1 MLNYLNLTQE
11 QRNLY
16 LQLKK
21 ALSNRRSISNI
32 LETVS
37 ENDLLTVLTV
47 GYTTRFPRGGE
58 QTLTL
63 LSLAIYKDNN
73 ESVDFILTHSNNKG
87 ILQEILKISSS
98 IHYTTSSHTYTL
110 TPLAF
115 AIHRSNNECINSI
128 LMKAQDSGILQNIL
142 AYKDI
147 LQLPGLTHIFTPL
160 TFAIH
165 RSNNECINSILMKA
179 QGSGILQNILT
190 AVSTMLLPY
199 GWYTF
204 NASELNEIIH
214 HNNASI
220 RTILD
225 DVSIF
230 PRLLENS
237 RT

>member
-21 ALSNRRSISNI
+21 AISNRRSISNI

-37 ENDLLTVLTV
+37 ENDLLTVLTA
-47 GYTTRFPRGGE
+47 GYTTRFPRGGK

-73 ESVDFILTHSNNKG
+73 ESVDFILTHSNKG

-142 AYKDI
+142 TYKDI
-147 LQLPGLTHIFTPL
+147 MQFSVLTYIFTPL
-160 TFAIH
+160 GFAIYKV
-165 RSNNECINSILMKA
+165 NNECINSILMKA

-190 AVSTMLLPY
+190 AVSTMLFPY